1 MKPVTRFLILAFNSA
16 LVACASQAPTSS
28 APPPSANVDAS
39 QALASAPAGA
49 ATPAATAAAQSQQ
62 PFTIPYGY
70 RHKVVSGQDEYCRTD
85 ASTGSRTEKVEV
97 CYSRA
102 ELEAMKAGNDTQTQQ
117 AHENAGAK
125 VYSAPTQQQGPTTP
139 N

>member
-1 MKPVTRFLILAFNSA
+1 MKPVTHFLILAVNSA

-28 APPPSANVDAS
+28 APPAANLDAS
-39 QALASAPAGA
+39 QALASAPVAAAA
-49 ATPAATAAAQSQQ
+49 ATPATGATQSQQ

-70 RHKVVSGQDEYCRTD
+70 RHKVVNGQDQYCRTD

-102 ELEAMKAGNDTQTQQ
+102 DLEALKAGNDSQTQQ